1 MRVRSPKLRVYTRRV
16 TPELKNELNKG
27 HSEVQIVRI
36 QRLVLKNFR
45 SHRDTVLEL
54 DRYNFIRG
62 PNASGKSSIQ
72 IALEYLLTG
81 RCATTD
87 AAGRGAE
94 NLIRSGEKELEVSAT
109 LVGGRTICRRRTG
122 RSQSIE
128 IDGRKA
134 PIDVAEALLSQSM
147 GTADLLSAVLNVDR
161 FVKMSAVDQQKL
173 LAQLVPTKA
182 ELPPE
187 IRDALDALNER
198 GPELRDVA
206 TIEAAYKRYRDLAV
220 EVARALDA
228 LGQVAEPASS
238 PELPEASEVE
248 RKIQELRREKELL
261 LARRNNEA
269 ARCWQTAQP
278 VSMIHQTHHESLA
291 LDQDRHAQICSEL
304 GQLNVKQKSIEIAL
318 ASLEEAKDSCPTCG
332 QAVAAEVKAKL
343 LATLGERRGEIEVLI
358 QGAREELSGCEA
370 SFQLDDA
377 NSKAGTEER
386 PALPFAAGFAADGL
400 EGRLTVLTER
410 IDKAERVLEKA
421 RQNQSA
427 REKWEAHLRERA
439 RLESRH
445 VMLEKLS
452 SSFGPNGPVLQ
463 TARDEIRLL
472 SERVNRHLAAFGY
485 VCRVSFEPYEIRV
498 SSPKNAAHELS
509 LRQLSESEQFR
520 LGIGLQLAVAMAT
533 GVGFVV
539 IDRADALDAERRRIL
554 TGLLMTS
561 GLDQAIILATGEDA
575 PSATLP
581 EGVKFFDL
589 TRLTN
594 SSSSDDA
601 GLIGREPA
609 AMESARMA

>member
-1 MRVRSPKLRVYTRRV
+1 MRISTLT
-16 TPELKNELNKG
+16 
-27 HSEVQIVRI
+27 
-36 QRLVLKNFR
+36 LKNFR
-45 SHRDTVLEL
+45 SHAETVLEL

-62 PNASGKSSIQ
+62 PNGCGKSSIQ
-72 IALEYLLTG
+72 MALEFLFTG
-81 RCATTD
+81 RCALTD

-94 NLIRSGEKELEVSAT
+94 NLIHSGEKELEVSAT
-109 LVGGRTICRRRTG
+109 LVGGRTVCRRRTG
-122 RSQSIE
+122 KSQNIE

-134 PIDVAEALLSQSM
+134 PIDVAEALLSQSI
-147 GTADLLSAVLNVDR
+147 GTADLMSAVLNVDR
-161 FVKMSAVDQQKL
+161 FVKMSAADQQRL
-173 LAQLVPTKA
+173 LAQLVPAKV

-187 IRDALDALNER
+187 IRDALEALDER
-198 GPELRDVA
+198 GPELRDLA

-228 LGQVAEPASS
+228 LGQVAEPASA
-238 PELPEASEVE
+238 PELPAALEVE

-261 LARRNNEA
+261 LAQRNNEA

-278 VSMIHQTHHESLA
+278 ASMVHQEPLA
-291 LDQDRHAQICSEL
+291 LDQGRHVQIRSEL
-304 GQLNVKQKSIEIAL
+304 AQLNMKQKSIDIAFT
-318 ASLEEAKDSCPTCG
+318 ALEEATDSCPTCG
-332 QAVAAEVKAKL
+332 QAVAAEVKAQW

-358 QGAREELSGCEA
+358 QGAREELSDCEA

-386 PALPFAAGFAADGL
+386 PTLPLAAGFAADGL

-410 IDKAERVLEKA
+410 ISKAERVLEKV

-427 REKWEAHLRERA
+427 KETWEAHVRERA

-445 VMLEKLS
+445 LLFEKLS
-452 SSFGPNGPVLQ
+452 SSFGPNGPVAQ

-472 SERVNRHLAAFGY
+472 SERVNQHLAAFGY

-498 SSPKNAAHELS
+498 SSPKNAARELS

-520 LGIGLQLAVAMAT
+520 FGVALQVAVAMAT
-533 GVGFVV
+533 GVRLVV
-539 IDRADALDAERRRIL
+539 IDRADALDTERRRML

-589 TRLTN
+589 TRLIN

>member
-1 MRVRSPKLRVYTRRV
+1 M
-16 TPELKNELNKG
+16 
-27 HSEVQIVRI
+27 RI

-45 SHRDTVLEL
+45 SHKDTVLEL

-94 NLIRSGEKELEVSAT
+94 TLIHSGEKELEVSAT

-122 RSQSIE
+122 KSQNVE
-128 IDGRKA
+128 IDGRRA
-134 PIDVAEALLSQSM
+134 PIDVAEALFSQSI

-161 FVKMSAVDQQKL
+161 FVRMSAADQQKL
-173 LAQLVPTKA
+173 LAQLVPAKT

-187 IRDALDALNER
+187 IRNALDALNER
-198 GPELRDVA
+198 EPELRDVA
-206 TIEAAYKRYRDLAV
+206 NIEAAYRRYRDLAV
-220 EVARALDA
+220 EVARTLDA

-238 PELPEASEVE
+238 SELPAASEVE

-261 LARRNNEA
+261 LVQRNKEA
-269 ARCWQTAQP
+269 ARCWQTAQAASK
-278 VSMIHQTHHESLA
+278 VHQTHQGSLA
-291 LDQDRHAQICSEL
+291 LDEDHHVHIRGEL
-304 GQLNVKQKSIEIAL
+304 AQLNVEQKSIEIAL
-318 ASLEEAKDSCPTCG
+318 AALEETNDSCPTCG
-332 QAVAAEVKAKL
+332 QAVAAEVKAQRA
-343 LATLGERRGEIEVLI
+343 ATLGERRGESEVLI
-358 QGAREELSGCEA
+358 QGAREELSDCEA
-370 SFQLDDA
+370 SFQPEDA
-377 NSKAGTEER
+377 NSKARREER
-386 PALPFAAGFAADGL
+386 PTLPLAAGFAADGL

-410 IDKAERVLEKA
+410 IGKAERVLEKI

-427 REKWEAHLRERA
+427 REKWEAHVRERA
-439 RLESRH
+439 HLESRH
-445 VMLEKLS
+445 LMLEKLS
-452 SSFGPNGPVLQ
+452 SSFGPNGPVVQ

-472 SERVNRHLAAFGY
+472 SERVNQHLAAFGY

-520 LGIGLQLAVAMAT
+520 FGIALQVAVAIAT

-539 IDRADALDAERRRIL
+539 IDRADALDTESRRML

-561 GLDQAIILATGEDA
+561 GLHQAIILATGEDA

-589 TRLTN
+589 ARLIN
-594 SSSSDDA
+594 SSASGDS
-601 GLIGREPA
+601 GLIGREPSCSTAEA

>member
-1 MRVRSPKLRVYTRRV
+1 M
-16 TPELKNELNKG
+16 
-27 HSEVQIVRI
+27 RI

-45 SHRDTVLEL
+45 SHKDTVLEL

-94 NLIRSGEKELEVSAT
+94 NLIHSGEKELEVSAT

-122 RSQSIE
+122 KSQSIE

-134 PIDVAEALLSQSM
+134 PIDVAEASLSQSI
-147 GTADLLSAVLNVDR
+147 GTADLLSAILNVDR
-161 FVKMSAVDQQKL
+161 FVKMSAADQQKL
-173 LAQLVPTKA
+173 LAQLLPAKG
-182 ELPPE
+182 ELPLE

-206 TIEAAYKRYRDLAV
+206 TIEAAYKRYRDLAA
-220 EVARALDA
+220 EAARVLDA
-228 LGQVAEPASS
+228 LGQVAEPAAA
-238 PELPEASEVE
+238 PELPAASEVE
-248 RKIQELRREKELL
+248 RKIEELRREKELL
-261 LARRNNEA
+261 LARRSNEA

-278 VSMIHQTHHESLA
+278 ASMVHQTHQESLA
-291 LDQDRHAQICSEL
+291 LDQDRQAQIRSEL
-304 GQLNVKQKSIEIAL
+304 AQLNMKQKSIEIAL
-318 ASLEEAKDSCPTCG
+318 TALEEAKDRCPTCG
-332 QAVAAEVKAKL
+332 QAIAADVKVQW
-343 LATLGERRGEIEVLI
+343 LATLGERRGEVEVLI
-358 QGAREELSGCEA
+358 QGAREELSDSGA

-377 NSKAGTEER
+377 DSKAGTEER
-386 PALPFAAGFAADGL
+386 PTLPLATGFAADGL

-410 IDKAERVLEKA
+410 IGKAERVLEQV
-421 RQNQSA
+421 RHNQSA
-427 REKWEAHLRERA
+427 REKWEAQVRERA

-445 VMLEKLS
+445 LMLEKLS
-452 SSFGPNGPVLQ
+452 SSFGPNGPVVQ

-472 SERVNRHLAAFGY
+472 SERVNQHLAAFGY

-520 LGIGLQLAVAMAT
+520 FGIALQVAVAMAT

-539 IDRADALDAERRRIL
+539 IDRADALDTESRRML

-561 GLDQAIILATGEDA
+561 GLHQAIILATGEDV

-594 SSSSDDA
+594 SSESCAA

-609 AMESARMA
+609 AMETARMA

>member
-1 MRVRSPKLRVYTRRV
+1 M
-16 TPELKNELNKG
+16 
-27 HSEVQIVRI
+27 RI
-36 QRLVLKNFR
+36 QKLVLKNFR
-45 SHRDTVLEL
+45 SHKDTALEL
-54 DRYNFIRG
+54 ERYNFIRG

-72 IALEYLLTG
+72 IALQYLLTG

-94 NLIRSGEKELEVSAT
+94 NLIHSGEKELEVSVT

-122 RSQSIE
+122 KSQNIE

-134 PIDVAEALLSQSM
+134 PIDVAEALLSQSI

-161 FVKMSAVDQQKL
+161 FVKMSAADQQRL
-173 LAQLVPTKA
+173 LAQLVPANA

-206 TIEAAYKRYRDLAV
+206 AIEAAHKRYRDLAID
-220 EVARALDA
+220 VARALDA
-228 LGQVAEPASS
+228 LGQVAEPAST
-238 PELPEASEVE
+238 PELPAASEVE

-278 VSMIHQTHHESLA
+278 ASMVHQEPLA
-291 LDQDRHAQICSEL
+291 LDQDRHVQIRSEFAQLSM
-304 GQLNVKQKSIEIAL
+304 KQKSIEIAFT
-318 ASLEEAKDSCPTCG
+318 ALEEATDSCPTCG
-332 QAVAAEVKAKL
+332 QAVAAEVKAQL

-358 QGAREELSGCEA
+358 QGAREELSDCEA

-386 PALPFAAGFAADGL
+386 PTLPLAAGFAADGL

-410 IDKAERVLEKA
+410 ISKAERVLEKV

-427 REKWEAHLRERA
+427 RETWEAHVRERA

-445 VMLEKLS
+445 LLFEKLS
-452 SSFGPNGPVLQ
+452 SSFGPNGLAVQ

-472 SERVNRHLAAFGY
+472 SERVNQHLAAFGY

-520 LGIGLQLAVAMAT
+520 FGIALQVAVAMAT

-539 IDRADALDAERRRIL
+539 IDRADALDTENRRML
-554 TGLLMTS
+554 TGLLMIS
-561 GLDQAIILATGEDA
+561 GLDQAIILATGDDA
-575 PSATLP
+575 PPATLP
-581 EGVKFFDL
+581 EGVKFLDL
-589 TRLTN
+589 TKLANFSESGDAELTRRRP
-594 SSSSDDA
+594 SCPTS
-601 GLIGREPA
+601 EA
-609 AMESARMA
+609 AIECRRMA